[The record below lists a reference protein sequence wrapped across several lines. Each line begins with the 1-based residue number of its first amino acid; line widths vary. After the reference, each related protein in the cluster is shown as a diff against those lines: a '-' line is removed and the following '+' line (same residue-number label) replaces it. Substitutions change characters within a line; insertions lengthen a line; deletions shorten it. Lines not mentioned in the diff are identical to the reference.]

1 MSISKGRNF
10 ITRKFSLRPQ
20 VKNIKEELKIIDALR
35 RQFIKFRNLENE
47 FIEHAISELR
57 KNHSLINQFRSDSQT
72 AYKGDFYDY
81 FRFNLYKP
89 KTYRNVEFKERVKR
103 CASFYP
109 YYALRNWIIKNENL
123 KIIIDDLVR
132 VLSNQKYMKHAF
144 ISFMIKGTLGEAYLK
159 IMNSH
164 LRTDVFGNPQS
175 FSYEFLKNNIAH
187 LRNLLV
193 SRCGL
198 ETILNHRLNNLMSD
212 SLLLERFSHLILNGF
227 TRKYKKKDIL
237 IRPNDLAEYFLDLF
251 IRIVKS
257 KTTTLA
263 RRKLH
268 SDKKLLKGGTSVLV
282 KLVNSNEFETI
293 EQFKQHRD
301 ENIFDGLQKSL
312 ENWVYIYN
320 KDYLS
325 DKIKELVEE
334 YLKELSNP
342 NRNLTKSAFNP
353 VFSRVH
359 IKSLDRAGF
368 EAFYSQKL
376 KHKIKEDFKNIFLTK
391 EVALETI
398 KQLIHIRDNIYKI
411 VPIPKMKKLTL
422 PIVSCEQIYDLW
434 DNDLS
439 AHLKLI
445 KRKPSN
451 KLFISA
457 QKELTKSKI
466 EVERE
471 KRFIEINKIY
481 DKVPP
486 TLKMEGGRKIVLCQ
500 PFYTIKGDKNLSES
514 DQTDKKIVM
523 GVDLGLKH
531 FAVLSV
537 RDESIKKEI
546 ARYFLGQRMLF
557 DMKFNDSSGKFAFH
571 NIFKKNHPTN
581 IKWKLIYL
589 RNKVREL
596 QSKKNEYE
604 NKFPNKRIHH
614 TSKSLSCCW
623 DKINN
628 IHSEIIN
635 QLTHKIVKIA
645 QYHGVSTIKFENLK
659 WAKHSKRIDV
669 GQFLAWNQV
678 HWFYS
683 QVQWHIA
690 QMAARKWI
698 EVVFVDAR
706 DTSKICSECHLL
718 RPDYTDKVGATRK
731 GKQFICT
738 HPLHARL
745 QLDADL
751 NAARN
756 IAISVPI

>member
-187 LRNLLV
+187 MRNLLV

-257 KTTTLA
+257 KTTKLA

-282 KLVNSNEFETI
+282 KLVNSPI
-293 EQFKQHRD
+293 L
-301 ENIFDGLQKSL
+301 IF
-312 ENWVYIYN
+312 
-320 KDYLS
+320 YL
-325 DKIKELVEE
+325 
-334 YLKELSNP
+334 
-342 NRNLTKSAFNP
+342 
-353 VFSRVH
+353 
-359 IKSLDRAGF
+359 
-368 EAFYSQKL
+368 
-376 KHKIKEDFKNIFLTK
+376 
-391 EVALETI
+391 
-398 KQLIHIRDNIYKI
+398 
-411 VPIPKMKKLTL
+411 
-422 PIVSCEQIYDLW
+422 
-434 DNDLS
+434 
-439 AHLKLI
+439 
-445 KRKPSN
+445 
-451 KLFISA
+451 
-457 QKELTKSKI
+457 
-466 EVERE
+466 
-471 KRFIEINKIY
+471 
-481 DKVPP
+481 
-486 TLKMEGGRKIVLCQ
+486 
-500 PFYTIKGDKNLSES
+500 
-514 DQTDKKIVM
+514 
-523 GVDLGLKH
+523 
-531 FAVLSV
+531 
-537 RDESIKKEI
+537 
-546 ARYFLGQRMLF
+546 
-557 DMKFNDSSGKFAFH
+557 
-571 NIFKKNHPTN
+571 
-581 IKWKLIYL
+581 
-589 RNKVREL
+589 
-596 QSKKNEYE
+596 
-604 NKFPNKRIHH
+604 
-614 TSKSLSCCW
+614 
-623 DKINN
+623 
-628 IHSEIIN
+628 
-635 QLTHKIVKIA
+635 
-645 QYHGVSTIKFENLK
+645 
-659 WAKHSKRIDV
+659 
-669 GQFLAWNQV
+669 
-678 HWFYS
+678 
-683 QVQWHIA
+683 
-690 QMAARKWI
+690 
-698 EVVFVDAR
+698 
-706 DTSKICSECHLL
+706 
-718 RPDYTDKVGATRK
+718 
-731 GKQFICT
+731 
-738 HPLHARL
+738 
-745 QLDADL
+745 
-751 NAARN
+751 
-756 IAISVPI
+756 